1 MMGNFKF
8 VMASEAWPSRQWLG
22 MTQALEPSPNWT
34 AASQAPRSDR
44 GWTAASQVHAFSV
57 MASEA
62 WPSLLTG
69 SQTLGLGVLGLVC
82 QRGVA

>member
-8 VMASEAWPSRQWLG
+8 
-22 MTQALEPSPNWT
+22 
-34 AASQAPRSDR
+34 
-44 GWTAASQVHAFSV
+44 V